1 MFCSINPLPFR
12 IDCIL
17 VGYIFVIIGYSLKS
31 FMQKLLETKRNAF
44 ISFMVSS
51 IIIGLFEVFYINNS
65 IRQGLSINANYFGQI
80 PLLFL
85 LSGLSGT
92 VMLLS
97 LSRLIFFKRK
107 IILVMSN
114 GLIAYLALHKVLFFI
129 LNRFYYTDTVVGM
142 ICTSAIVFIL
152 CYPLTA
158 LLSRYT
164 PILLGYRK

>member
-1 MFCSINPLPFR
+1 
-12 IDCIL
+12 
-17 VGYIFVIIGYSLKS
+17 
-31 FMQKLLETKRNAF
+31 MQKILETKRNAF
-44 ISFMVSS
+44 ISFMISA
-51 IIIGLFEVFYINNS
+51 IIISLFEAFYIDNS
-65 IRQGLSINANYFGQI
+65 IRQCLSINANYYGQI

-92 VMLLS
+92 IMLLS
-97 LSRLIFFKRK
+97 LSHLIFVKKKF
-107 IILVMSN
+107 ILVMSN

-142 ICTSAIVFIL
+142 VCTSAIVFIL
-152 CYPLTA
+152 CFPLTV